1 MLQASS
7 KVKGITI
14 EIGADTTSF
23 GYAMKQIKQ
32 EASLVAKDM
41 RSVDEAMK
49 LDPNNVEK
57 AADKLK
63 LLREAADNATKKVDT
78 IKKAIEQLNKEYADK
93 SSAEYTKQLDF
104 LTRSLESA
112 SREQEIANARLKD
125 FENNAR
131 EAQVSA
137 ESFASFLEANLT
149 SSVILGG
156 LRAIADLAKSIASE
170 LLNAAKALAEFSK
183 EAVSSAAEYQ
193 DAIGYSETVFGD
205 ASDASLQW
213 AKDNS
218 LALRISRKELT
229 QYMNTLGQLLH
240 TQGIDENTSLTMVE
254 NLMSLAADI
263 RAATGKS
270 TDEILPIMQRGFTT
284 SVKNFRQ
291 FGVVMTEAQ
300 VKAYALA
307 NGMGTATEN
316 EEELAIATAELE
328 KAQADAAVAMALHT
342 EESDEFAKAE
352 EALTAAEEK
361 YNEAFEKANVTL
373 TNADII
379 TARYLLLLENLENI
393 IGQNEHESELF
404 NSQLALTKTQFT
416 NLKDEIGMKLLP
428 VFTDLIT
435 KFNEFLQSDAGQAI
449 LKRIVDQFEQWA
461 ATISEMMDDGRL
473 TTFLNDLI
481 DELPTIAG
489 YIGDLVTKLLELI
502 PKVADIADQF
512 IAAKNQSEGFRSK
525 LSEILDLFKLD
536 GWDLIKYI
544 INPTGILSGGTS
556 LFTKGIFGGLSNLFD
571 SNAQGGPVSAGQL
584 LRVNDDAGHRT
595 EMFVPSVP
603 GTILNGNQVDKIINN
618 NNNSRTVGDVN
629 IYMTSTGANA
639 SAIADQIG
647 FEVQKRLR
655 MSGANL
661 Y

>member
-536 GWDLIKYI
+536 EWDLIKYI